1 MFKQGCVNIY
11 KRSTQGMFWTN
22 CDKSVPQST
31 PTALKYI
38 IILLRQILVY
48 FQDKYWSTWPP
59 GNVLE
64 IAAKCPGKLL
74 LYSPELN
81 AVWGNSHSDLA
92 LFQRSRKTKC
102 IVLWKTSPINLSDA
116 KDIRSRTQQPH
127 INLVISN
134 SMISIIACRAQTSCL
149 SKSVATCNSF
159 WFIFLAE
166 PVDGSLRAVANHDL

>member
-1 MFKQGCVNIY
+1 MICPQVKYWLLEQQMSWARTQNHSNWTEPLWTLWTTELNPTPALPTQILQGNFELQIHFCNLFKQGCVNIY

-48 FQDKYWSTWPP
+48 FLDKYWSTWPP

-92 LFQRSRKTKC
+92 LFQKK
-102 IVLWKTSPINLSDA
+102 
-116 KDIRSRTQQPH
+116 
-127 INLVISN
+127 
-134 SMISIIACRAQTSCL
+134 
-149 SKSVATCNSF
+149 
-159 WFIFLAE
+159 
-166 PVDGSLRAVANHDL
+166 